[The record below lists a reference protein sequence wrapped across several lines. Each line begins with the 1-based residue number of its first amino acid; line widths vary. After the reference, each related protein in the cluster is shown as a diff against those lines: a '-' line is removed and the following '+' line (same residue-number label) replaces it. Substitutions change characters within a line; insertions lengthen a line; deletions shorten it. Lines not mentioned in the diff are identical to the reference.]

1 MSKKL
6 FSKTSI
12 VVALMGMGL
21 FIANPI
27 KADSRTPWWQP
38 NVEGMCGDN
47 LTGYYKCENQ
57 GFPHTPE
64 ASPKEKESNEQESGE
79 DDSPV
84 SQEDDSP
91 VSQIVEWLLDAISSW
106 LNSIFS
112 SID

>member
-6 FSKTSI
+6 FSKASI

-27 KADSRTPWWQP
+27 KADEGASWW
-38 NVEGMCGDN
+38 NEGVKGMCGDDIK
-47 LTGYYKCENQ
+47 GYYKCEDQ
-57 GFPHTPE
+57 DRLYTPE
-64 ASPKEKESNEQESGE
+64 ASSNQKESGE

-84 SQEDDSP
+84 SQ
-91 VSQIVEWLLDAISSW
+91 VLEWLLSGIFSW

>member
-57 GFPHTPE
+57 GLPHTPE
-64 ASPKEKESNEQESGE
+64 ASPNEQESGE